1 MSVLISFISSIASC
15 LKKVL
20 SWLFGIQ
27 QRYYSDA
34 VYDWSITVL
43 IPAYNE
49 VENISRTI
57 RSVKEQTHRV
67 DRILVVD
74 DCSTD
79 RTGDLAGRLGA
90 DVIRMRAQ
98 SGKKGRAQNYA
109 LQFVDT
115 DIIVT
120 VDADTVLDPD
130 AVEKLLPPL
139 ADPKVASSCG
149 FILPY
154 RTKTV
159 WEKARFVEYL
169 LSLFLYKEGENLWGA
184 TVISP
189 GCFSAFRRDALIDFG
204 GMPVDNVLEDVDL
217 TWRHYEAGYKVV
229 MVPEAKCWVLS
240 PPNYQFYQSQVDRW
254 VRGGWLQSMASH
266 GARLFTNKKLG
277 FFIYISLIG
286 NLYSLFLYLVLVPV
300 FIMRSSLWKVFL
312 NLLLVEWGFSFLLTS
327 VVALREQVLFT
338 ALKCLPFYWLVQP
351 INIFLWWRS
360 VWREWILGRR
370 LGVWTK
376 GH

>member
-120 VDADTVLDPD
+120 VD
-130 AVEKLLPPL
+130 
-139 ADPKVASSCG
+139 G
-149 FILPY
+149 QH
-154 RTKTV
+154 R
-159 WEKARFVEYL
+159 
-169 LSLFLYKEGENLWGA
+169 
-184 TVISP
+184 
-189 GCFSAFRRDALIDFG
+189 
-204 GMPVDNVLEDVDL
+204 
-217 TWRHYEAGYKVV
+217 
-229 MVPEAKCWVLS
+229 
-240 PPNYQFYQSQVDRW
+240 
-254 VRGGWLQSMASH
+254 
-266 GARLFTNKKLG
+266 
-277 FFIYISLIG
+277 
-286 NLYSLFLYLVLVPV
+286 
-300 FIMRSSLWKVFL
+300 
-312 NLLLVEWGFSFLLTS
+312 
-327 VVALREQVLFT
+327 
-338 ALKCLPFYWLVQP
+338 
-351 INIFLWWRS
+351 
-360 VWREWILGRR
+360 
-370 LGVWTK
+370 
-376 GH
+376 